1 MASWSGGQTGAYR
14 NTQVP
19 QYGNYQPLSGLEQR
33 INSGDQTQMQG
44 AADEI
49 NARNASKLGGGGA
62 TTWWKPNA
70 EGEGYG
76 QVMNPTDYGGL
87 ISAQGMLP
95 DYMRQGNGLGSG
107 SSNMLANDVLA
118 KMWK

>member
-19 QYGNYQPLSGLEQR
+19 QYGNYQPLTGLEQR
-33 INSGDQTQMQG
+33 MNSNDPTQVQG

-49 NARNASKLGGGGA
+49 NARNAAKLGGGGA
-62 TTWWKPNA
+62 TTWWKP
-70 EGEGYG
+70 GESGGYT
-76 QVMNPTDYGGL
+76 QMLNPTDYSGL

-95 DYMRQGNGLGSG
+95 DYMRLGTGATGG
-107 SSNMLANDVLA
+107 SSNMLANDIIA